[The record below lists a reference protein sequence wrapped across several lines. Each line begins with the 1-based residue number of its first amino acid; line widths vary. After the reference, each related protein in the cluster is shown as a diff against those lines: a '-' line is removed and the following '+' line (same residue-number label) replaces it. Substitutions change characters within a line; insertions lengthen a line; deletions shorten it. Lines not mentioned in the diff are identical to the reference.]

1 MNMEDEIME
10 FGTALLEGCLYVL
23 GEPYRQSSITG
34 PAALFILR
42 DNPMGLALTIAHVL
56 VLELHPAAAHCAPI
70 TIHTL
75 SLHPLLSLRSR
86 SPSSPLSTSYFITLI
101 ALAIREIFR
110 NTLDKLRKSKP
121 ATMAKLYRIL
131 TIDIATCPIKMG
143 YA

>member
-56 VLELHPAAAHCAPI
+56 DSISADRPSFAPPCPEVRVMGSEEDGLI
-70 TIHTL
+70 
-75 SLHPLLSLRSR
+75 LLSV
-86 SPSSPLSTSYFITLI
+86 
-101 ALAIREIFR
+101 
-110 NTLDKLRKSKP
+110 P
-121 ATMAKLYRIL
+121 AGTNG
-131 TIDIATCPIKMG
+131 DPDHN
-143 YA
+143 